1 MLGVGSSDWKLGV
14 SVNNRRVPTSTIADT
29 QTLARRLGP
38 FDGAAIIVSNV
49 IGGGILFLPPQIAG
63 SVPNPLIF
71 LSTWLAGGLLAF
83 VGAMAYA
90 ELAAL
95 RPRAG
100 GEYVYLRDAYGG
112 LAGFLTG
119 WTSFVAGFSGA
130 MAASAIVLTLYLDRF
145 IPGAAA
151 SAPLLVIPIPF
162 VPLTFSVQTLVASA
176 AIIVAALVHI
186 RGVGPGRLVSNV
198 LASLKVAAFVG
209 FIAFGLTLGAGSAAN
224 LQQAT
229 APVSAAGWLFALIP
243 IMFTYSG
250 WNAAAYMAE
259 EIRDPGRNVPLALAI
274 GTVAVTAIYLLM
286 NVLFL
291 YVMSIGELAAVQGSV
306 LDVVADRLLG
316 MRAGD
321 IMGVVSIVSLAA
333 GINAYTF
340 AGPRVYF
347 AMARDGAF
355 FRSAARVHPR
365 FKTPAVSIAAQAAF
379 AILLVLTGSLD
390 ALANYVGFAITLF
403 LGLAVAAVF
412 VLRSREP
419 NAPRPFKTLGYPVT
433 PLIFVLASLA
443 IVINAFYSDLRRTLI
458 GTAIILAGIPLFYFF
473 KRKRA

>member
-1 MLGVGSSDWKLGV
+1 VT
-14 SVNNRRVPTSTIADT
+14 PTTQDA
-29 QTLARRLGP
+29 QTLERRLGP

-49 IGGGILFLPPQIAG
+49 IGGGILFLPPQIAA
-63 SVPNPLIF
+63 SVPSALTF

-83 VGAMAYA
+83 AGAMAYA

-100 GEYVYLRDAYGG
+100 GEYVYLRDAYGR

-130 MAASAIVLTLYLDRF
+130 MAASAIVLTFYLDRF
-145 IPGAAA
+145 IPGAAN
-151 SAPLLVIPIPF
+151 STPF
-162 VPLTFSVQTLVASA
+162 FVLPVPYVPVTVSIQTLVASA

-186 RGVGPGRLVSNV
+186 VGVGPGRTVTNI
-198 LASLKVAAFVG
+198 LAALKVAAFVG
-209 FIAFGLTLGAGSAAN
+209 FIAFGLTLGTGATSN
-224 LQQAT
+224 LQEVA
-229 APVSAAGWLFALIP
+229 APVTTAGWLFALIP

-259 EIRDPGRNVPLALAI
+259 EIRDPGKNVPLALAL
-274 GTVAVTAIYLLM
+274 GTVAVTVIYLLM
-286 NVLFL
+286 NVLFI
-291 YVMSIGELAAVQGSV
+291 YVLGIGGLAAVQGSV

-316 MRAGD
+316 MTAGD

-333 GINAYTF
+333 GINAFTF

-355 FRSAARVHPR
+355 FKSAAHIHPK
-365 FKTPAVSIAAQAAF
+365 FKTPAVSIGAQAAF

-412 VLRSREP
+412 VLRAQDP
-419 NAPRPFKTLGYPVT
+419 DAPRPFKTLGYPFT
-433 PLIFVLASLA
+433 PAIFVLASAA
-443 IVINAFYSDLRRTLI
+443 IVANAFYSDLRRTLI
-458 GTAIILAGIPLFYFF
+458 GAAIILAGIPVYYFF
-473 KRKRA
+473 RRRS

>member
-1 MLGVGSSDWKLGV
+1 MTTT
-14 SVNNRRVPTSTIADT
+14 TSAPA
-29 QTLARRLGP
+29 QTLERRLGP

-49 IGGGILFLPPQIAG
+49 IGGGILFLPPQIAA
-63 SVPNPLIF
+63 SVPNPVMF
-71 LSTWLAGGLLAF
+71 LLTWLAGGLLAF
-83 VGAMAYA
+83 AGAMAYA

-100 GEYVYLRDAYGG
+100 GEYVYLRDAYGR
-112 LAGFLTG
+112 LVGFLTG

-130 MAASAIVLTLYLDRF
+130 MAASAIVLTFYLDRF
-145 IPGAAA
+145 IPG
-151 SAPLLVIPIPF
+151 SANSTPLLV
-162 VPLTFSVQTLVASA
+162 VPLPFLPITISTQTLVASSAIVVA
-176 AIIVAALVHI
+176 AIVHI
-186 RGVGPGRLVSNV
+186 VGVGPGRTVTNL
-198 LASLKVAAFVG
+198 LASLKVVAFVG
-209 FIAFGLTLGAGSAAN
+209 FIAFGLVLGTGSTAN
-224 LQQAT
+224 LQQAA
-229 APVSAAGWLFALIP
+229 APVTGAGWLFALIP

-259 EIRDPGRNVPLALAI
+259 EIRNPGRNVPLALAV

-291 YVMSIGELAAVQGSV
+291 YVMPIGELAAVQGSV

-316 MRAGD
+316 IRAGD
-321 IMGVVSIVSLAA
+321 VMGVVSIISLAA

-347 AMARDGAF
+347 AMARDGLF
-355 FRSAARVHPR
+355 FRSAGRVHPR
-365 FKTPAVSIAAQAAF
+365 FKTPAASIAAQAAF

-419 NAPRPFKTLGYPVT
+419 EAPRPFKTLGYPVT
-433 PLIFVLASLA
+433 PAIFVVASLA
-443 IVINAFYSDLRRTLI
+443 IVLNAFYSDLNRTLI
-458 GTAIILAGIPLFYFF
+458 GAGIILLGIPFYLLF
-473 KRKRA
+473 RSRNAR

>member
-1 MLGVGSSDWKLGV
+1 MTATASA
-14 SVNNRRVPTSTIADT
+14 PPA
-29 QTLARRLGP
+29 TLERRLGP

-49 IGGGILFLPPQIAG
+49 IGGGILFLPPQIAA
-63 SVPNPLIF
+63 SVPSAMLF

-83 VGAMAYA
+83 AGAMAYA

-130 MAASAIVLTLYLDRF
+130 MAASAIVLALYLDRF
-145 IPGAAA
+145 IPGTANA
-151 SAPLLVIPIPF
+151 APLFVIPVPY
-162 VPLTFSVQTLVASA
+162 VPLTFSVQTLVASS
-176 AIIVAALVHI
+176 AIVVAALVHI
-186 RGVGPGRLVSNV
+186 VGVGPGRTVTNI
-198 LASLKVAAFVG
+198 LAALKVAAFVG
-209 FIAFGLTLGAGSAAN
+209 FIAFGLTLGTGAAAN
-224 LQQAT
+224 LQQSA
-229 APVSAAGWLFALIP
+229 APVTTAGWLFALIP

-259 EIRDPGRNVPLALAI
+259 EIREPGRNVPLALAI
-274 GTVAVTAIYLLM
+274 GTVAVTVIYLLM
-286 NVLFL
+286 NVLFI
-291 YVMSIGELAAVQGSV
+291 YVMSIGGLAAVQGSV

-316 MRAGD
+316 VRAGD
-321 IMGVVSIVSLAA
+321 IMGIVSIISLAA
-333 GINAYTF
+333 GINAFTF

-355 FRSAARVHPR
+355 FRSMAQVHPR
-365 FKTPAVSIAAQAAF
+365 FKTPAISIAAQAAF

-412 VLRSREP
+412 VLRRREP
-419 NAPRPFKTLGYPVT
+419 DTPRPFRAIGYPVT
-433 PLIFVLASLA
+433 PAIFVLAAAL
-443 IVINAFYSDLRRTLI
+443 IVANAFYADLRRTLI
-458 GTAIILAGIPLFYFF
+458 GAAIILAGVPLYLFL
-473 KRKRA
+473 RRRG

>member
-1 MLGVGSSDWKLGV
+1 MTTTTTASQSLE
-14 SVNNRRVPTSTIADT
+14 
-29 QTLARRLGP
+29 RRLGP

-49 IGGGILFLPPQIAG
+49 IGAGILFLPPQIAA
-63 SVPNPLIF
+63 SVPSALMF

-83 VGAMAYA
+83 AGAMAYA

-100 GEYVYLRDAYGG
+100 GEYVYLREAYGG

-130 MAASAIVLTLYLDRF
+130 AAANAIVLALYLDRF
-145 IPGAAA
+145 VPGAAN
-151 SAPLLVIPIPF
+151 STPLLVVPIPF
-162 VPLTFSVQTLVASA
+162 VPLTFSTHSLVACA
-176 AIIVAALVHI
+176 AVIVAAVVHI
-186 RGVGPGRLVSNV
+186 VGVGPGRTVTNI
-198 LASLKVAAFVG
+198 LAALKVAAFVG
-209 FIAFGLTLGAGSAAN
+209 FIAFGLTLGTGSAAN
-224 LQQAT
+224 LQQAA
-229 APVSAAGWLFALIP
+229 APVTGAGWLFALIP
-243 IMFTYSG
+243 IMFAYSG

-259 EIRDPGRNVPLALAI
+259 EIRDPGRNVPLALAV
-274 GTVAVTAIYLLM
+274 GTVAVTLIYLLM
-286 NVLFL
+286 NVLFI
-291 YVMSIGELAAVQGSV
+291 YVMTIGGLAAVQGSV

-316 MRAGD
+316 VRAGD

-355 FRSAARVHPR
+355 FQSAAKVHPR

-379 AILLVLTGSLD
+379 SVLLVLTGSLD

-412 VLRSREP
+412 VLRAREP
-419 NAPRPFKTLGYPVT
+419 HAPRPFKALGYPVT
-433 PLIFVLASLA
+433 PAIFAFASAA
-443 IVINAFYSDLRRTLI
+443 IVINAFYSDLQRTLI
-458 GTAIILAGIPLFYFF
+458 GAAIILAGIPVYYFF
-473 KRKRA
+473 RRRTPNAQ

>member
-1 MLGVGSSDWKLGV
+1 VFWESGVD
-14 SVNNRRVPTSTIADT
+14 NPRVTVTS
-29 QTLARRLGP
+29 QVPPSLERRLGP
-38 FDGAAIIVSNV
+38 LDGAAIIVSNV
-49 IGGGILFLPPQIAG
+49 IGGGILFLPPQIAA
-63 SVPNPLIF
+63 SVPSAFLF

-83 VGAMAYA
+83 AGAMAYA
-90 ELAAL
+90 ELAAV
-95 RPRAG
+95 RPHAG

-130 MAASAIVLTLYLDRF
+130 MAASAIVLALYLDRF
-145 IPGAAA
+145 VPGAA
-151 SAPLLVIPIPF
+151 STAPLFVIPLPY

-176 AIIVAALVHI
+176 AIIVAAIIHI
-186 RGVGPGRLVSNV
+186 IGIGPGRTVTNV
-198 LASLKVAAFVG
+198 LAALKVVAFVG
-209 FIAFGLTLGAGSAAN
+209 FIAFGLTFGTGGAAN
-224 LQQAT
+224 LQQAA
-229 APVSAAGWLFALIP
+229 APVTMAGWLFALIP

-259 EIRDPGRNVPLALAI
+259 EIRDPGRNVPFALAV

-286 NVLFL
+286 NVLFIS
-291 YVMSIGELAAVQGSV
+291 VMSVGGLAAVQGSV

-316 MRAGD
+316 VRAGD
-321 IMGVVSIVSLAA
+321 VMGIVSIVSLAA
-333 GINAYTF
+333 GLNAYTF

-355 FRSAARVHPR
+355 FRAAARVHPR
-365 FKTPAVSIAAQAAF
+365 FRTPAVSIAAQAAF

-412 VLRSREP
+412 VLRMREP
-419 NAPRPFKTLGYPVT
+419 DAPRPFRALGYPVT
-433 PLIFVLASLA
+433 PAIFTLASAA
-443 IVINAFYSDLRRTLI
+443 IVANAFVSDPRRTFI
-458 GTAIILAGIPLFYFF
+458 GAAIILAGVPVYLWF
-473 KRKRA
+473 RARPR

>member
-1 MLGVGSSDWKLGV
+1 VTAT
-14 SVNNRRVPTSTIADT
+14 TSAPPA
-29 QTLARRLGP
+29 TLERRLGP

-49 IGGGILFLPPQIAG
+49 IGGGILFLPPQIAA
-63 SVPNPLIF
+63 SVPSAMLF

-83 VGAMAYA
+83 AGAMAYA

-130 MAASAIVLTLYLDRF
+130 MAASAIVLALYLDRF
-145 IPGAAA
+145 IPGAANA
-151 SAPLLVIPIPF
+151 TPLFVIPLPY
-162 VPLTFSVQTLVASA
+162 VPLTFSVQTFVASA
-176 AIIVAALVHI
+176 AIVAAALVHI
-186 RGVGPGRLVSNV
+186 AGIGPGRTVTNI
-198 LASLKVAAFVG
+198 LAALKVAAFVS
-209 FIAFGLTLGAGSAAN
+209 FIAFGLTLGTGATAN
-224 LQQAT
+224 LQQTA
-229 APVSAAGWLFALIP
+229 APVTTAGWLFALIP

-259 EIRDPGRNVPLALAI
+259 EIRNPGRNVPLALAI
-274 GTVAVTAIYLLM
+274 GTVAVTVIYLLM
-286 NVLFL
+286 NVLFI
-291 YVMSIGELAAVQGSV
+291 YVMSIGGLAAVQGSV

-316 MRAGD
+316 VRAGD
-321 IMGVVSIVSLAA
+321 IMGIVSIVSLAA
-333 GINAYTF
+333 GINAFTF

-355 FRSAARVHPR
+355 FSAAARVHPR

-412 VLRSREP
+412 MLRAREP
-419 NAPRPFKTLGYPVT
+419 DAPRPFRTLGYPVT
-433 PLIFVLASLA
+433 PAIFTLASA
-443 IVINAFYSDLRRTLI
+443 GIVANAFYSDLRRTLI
-458 GTAIILAGIPLFYFF
+458 GAGIILAGVPIYLLL
-473 KRKRA
+473 RRRAR